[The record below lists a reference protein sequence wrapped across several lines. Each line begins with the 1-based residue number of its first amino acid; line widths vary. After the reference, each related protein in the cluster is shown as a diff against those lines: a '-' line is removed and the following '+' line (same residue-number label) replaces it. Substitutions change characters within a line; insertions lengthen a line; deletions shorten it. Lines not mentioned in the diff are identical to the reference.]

1 MILLIA
7 YMNKIKSINR
17 FKSINDIVN
26 VLFVVGYIVD
36 FLFRKS
42 ILDASFNLFALAPFI
57 VNIPLIIY
65 LIYLI
70 FSIQDENDRKNKDK
84 VSVIF
89 KLIFNII
96 FILLIIYL

>member
-1 MILLIA
+1 M
-7 YMNKIKSINR
+7 NR
-17 FKSINDIVN
+17 FRSINDIVN

-42 ILDASFNLFALAPFI
+42 ILNVSFKLFALVPFL

-70 FSIQDENDRKNKDK
+70 FSMSEENNKIYK
-84 VSVIF
+84 HKISIIF

>member
-1 MILLIA
+1 MD
-7 YMNKIKSINR
+7 KISSTNR

-26 VLFVVGYIVD
+26 VLFVIGYTVD

-42 ILDASFNLFALAPFI
+42 ILDASFKSFALLPFI
-57 VNIPLIIY
+57 VNIPLILY

-70 FSIQDENDRKNKDK
+70 FSIKEENNKMYK
-84 VSVIF
+84 EKFSIIF

-96 FILLIIYL
+96 FILLIIKL